1 MADEAP
7 EATAAAQAH
16 AEELGV
22 DLSQVEG
29 SGADGKITKADVAAH
44 AVASSDEA
52 PGEAEYSAEEH
63 ENLLKYIDM
72 MHHETREQTI
82 ARLKDALKG

>member
-1 MADEAP
+1 MADEATP
-7 EATAAAQAH
+7 AAQAH

-44 AVASSDEA
+44 AASASDA
-52 PGEAEYSAEEH
+52 PAAEAEYSAEEH
-63 ENLLKYIDM
+63 ENLLTYLDH